1 MEIINILNGIS
12 NLEMVIP
19 EFQREFVWNKELS
32 KQLMVS
38 LYRDYP
44 TGSLLF
50 WETNEPPEIKN
61 DAVKR
66 DKIGWTKVILDGQQ
80 RLTTLYLLIKG
91 EIPPYYT
98 ENDILNDPRN
108 LYFNLETGEF
118 KYYMK
123 SEMDGNPLWQRVI
136 GCFVRDKI
144 DPFDIVDEISALGKE
159 IEHKS
164 LTRVINKNLNKLRA
178 IEKKDYP
185 VLTVPSTCQIDE
197 AIDVFDR
204 VNSKGTKLTDAELML
219 THITGKW
226 PQARRVIKNKIE
238 QLSKL
243 NFEFHL
249 DFFTRCIVVSLINS
263 ALYKSV
269 NYELYN
275 KEDYVA
281 AWEKVNKSIDY
292 LIPILKQ
299 DAWLGGTNDM
309 MTTNVLVPIIAHLIK
324 NNCKFSLN
332 NKKGFLYWMFL
343 ALNWSRYS
351 GQTDQ
356 RLDKDTQIAIES
368 TSPIKDLV
376 DQIID
381 QRGRIDVS
389 PDDLQG
395 KDAGHPLYRMLYII
409 TKYNKA
415 IDWSNGGP
423 ISETIGDY
431 YSIQSHHIFPQSIL
445 YNNGFHSEN
454 HMHKKTVNEI
464 ANRAFITRDTNFE
477 ISAKKPSD
485 YLPEIEKKYPGA
497 LEKQFIPIDQRLW
510 ELENFEEFLI
520 ARRKI
525 IANEINRFL
534 EELKE
539 QSVKEKEDT
548 KNWLEIISKGE
559 NDFVE
564 FKSILRFCLREHKPM
579 KYIEHAIAKSITA
592 FLNSEGGRLFVGVSD
607 DGLIL
612 GLDSDYKTFSKENP
626 KDAFLQKFDSIIRD
640 YIGNEFLHYIS
651 SKFAKFVEREI
662 FIVEVMP
669 SSTPVYLNNQ
679 GKEEFYIRGS
689 ASSQPLSMRESH
701 DYFRNHWS

>member
-1 MEIINILNGIS
+1 MEIINVLNGIS

-19 EFQREFVWNKELS
+19 EFQREFVWKKELS

-38 LYRDYP
+38 LFRDYP

-50 WETNEPPEIKN
+50 WETNDPPEIKN
-61 DAVKR
+61 NAVKR
-66 DKIGWTKVILDGQQ
+66 DRIGWIKVILDGQQ

-98 ENDILNDPRN
+98 ENDIIDDPRN

-123 SEMDGNPLWQRVI
+123 SEMEGNPLWQRVI
-136 GCFVRDKI
+136 DCFNRDKI
-144 DPFDIVDEISALGKE
+144 DPFDIVDEISALGKQ

-204 VNSKGTKLTDAELML
+204 VNSKGTKLTDAELVL

-249 DFFTRCIVVSLINS
+249 DFFTRCIVVSLIES

-269 NYELYN
+269 NYELYD

-299 DAWLGGTNDM
+299 DACIDSTNDM

-356 RLDKDTQIAIES
+356 RLDKDTQIATNS
-368 TSPIKDLV
+368 ASPIKDLV

-395 KDAGHPLYRMLYII
+395 KDAGHPFYRMLYII
-409 TKYNKA
+409 TKHNKA

-431 YSIQSHHIFPQSIL
+431 YSIQSHHVFPQSLL
-445 YNNGFHSEN
+445 YNNGFNSEN
-454 HMHKKTVNEI
+454 HMHKKIVNEI

-477 ISAKKPSD
+477 ISTNKPSD
-485 YLPEIEKKYPGA
+485 YLPKIEKKYPGA
-497 LEKQFIPIDQRLW
+497 LEKQFIPMDQRLW
-510 ELENFEEFLI
+510 KLENFEEFLV

-525 IANEINRFL
+525 IAKEINRFL

-539 QSVKEKEDT
+539 QSVKEKEDK
-548 KNWLEIISKGE
+548 KNWLEILNKGE

-564 FKSILRFCLREHKPM
+564 FKSTLRYCLKEQRPM

-592 FLNSEGGRLFVGVSD
+592 FLNSEGGKLFVGVAD
-607 DGLIL
+607 DGQIL
-612 GLDSDYKTFSKENP
+612 GLNYDYNTFSKENP
-626 KDAFLQKFDSIIRD
+626 KDAFLEKFDGIIRD
-640 YIGNEFLHYIS
+640 YIGNEYLHYIS
-651 SKFAKFVEREI
+651 PKIVKINEDEI
-662 FIVEVMP
+662 FIVEVSP
-669 SSTPVYLNNQ
+669 SNSPVYLNNQ

-701 DYFRNHWS
+701 SYIDKHWS